1 MMMRPF
7 FLCMAIS
14 ASATGF
20 VMTKPRTH
28 AFVMAKPSSTHAS
41 TRNTKGNDT
50 LFMQKTTTD
59 VDVCELSVDVSIS
72 TTENTGLDKKSH
84 DCLKGN
90 YMKDHPME
98 FIFKSTPEELY
109 GMAVAKSRP
118 KKESVSIHSM
128 LTRSTTMAVLV
139 TLMPLFAPGIGQDG
153 MLQLFQYNEHISSDI
168 VTQSQFCAGLQLV
181 GALLG
186 ILRLPKNSPPVRE
199 LGMKQGAYFV
209 TVLSMIALS
218 NLNGTD
224 QYLFDAFSVPGRVA
238 FFCMAILVTKISIQL
253 IDCSIA
259 DKARKGFHVGGPL
272 MGNRLTAAFQA
283 IAVYT
288 MGFLVIQG
296 CTPLF
301 MEKAAFEELVKPYYT
316 DIYNGALTSATVAV
330 NQWIGF
336 GALVGTLQ
344 FEKKISMMSASMW
357 YILLGIFLAF
367 DSFKLA
373 YDFSAQQIFTLP
385 EAQSQLLFQQ
395 NEAAQWHTTEI
406 YFGLMG
412 IAVLNSLGKVLMDST
427 DLNVS
432 LGATWDNFMANKGV
446 GISTHEEVTTLLS
459 PVPIAVV
466 ANSTST
472 GM

>member
-1 MMMRPF
+1 MMMRTF

-14 ASATGF
+14 ATVATGF
-20 VMTKPRTH
+20 STRKPSVH
-28 AFVMAKPSSTHAS
+28 AFIPK
-41 TRNTKGNDT
+41 TKTNDHVSM
-50 LFMQKTTTD
+50 LETTTAFD
-59 VDVCELSVDVSIS
+59 TMELTDNVPRSATD
-72 TTENTGLDKKSH
+72 NTGLDKKAH
-84 DCLKGN
+84 FPLEK
-90 YMKDHPME
+90 
-98 FIFKSTPEELY
+98 IFKSTPEELY

-118 KKESVSIHSM
+118 KKQSISIHSM
-128 LTRSTTMAVLV
+128 LTRSTTMAVFV
-139 TLMPLFAPGIGQDG
+139 TLIPLFAPGIGQDG
-153 MLQLFQYNEHISSDI
+153 MLQMFQYNEHISSDI
-168 VTQSQFCAGLQLV
+168 VTQSQFCAGLQLI

-224 QYLFDAFSVPGRVA
+224 QYIFDAFSIPGRAA
-238 FFCMAILVTKISIQL
+238 FFCMAALVTKISIQL

-259 DKARKGFHVGGPL
+259 DKSRKGFQVAGPM

-344 FEKKISMMSASMW
+344 FEKKISMLSASVW
-357 YILLGIFLAF
+357 YILLGLFLAF

-373 YDFSAQQIFTLP
+373 YDFSAQQIIFLP
-385 EAQSQLLFQQ
+385 EAQDQLLFQQ
-395 NEAAQWHTTEI
+395 NLAAEWHTTEI

-412 IAVLNSLGKVLMDST
+412 IAVLNSLRKVVLDSAVWN
-427 DLNVS
+427 D
-432 LGATWDNFMANKGV
+432 FMTNDTNAPDD
-446 GISTHEEVTTLLS
+446 VTPLLL
-459 PVPIAVV
+459 PVPIAVA
-466 ANSTST
+466 ANTTST